1 LWSRRGSDLSGYF
14 PDLIPVLSDRLPD
27 VVLDT
32 EIVIFDANTGAL
44 DFVALARR
52 LTSGRR
58 LAAAAAAR
66 PAHLVCFDLL
76 ASHGI
81 DRRGLPLAERRALL
95 EDLLVGLPAPI
106 TLCPHTT
113 SGTEAERWLDTLP
126 DAGIEGVMIKD
137 RASVYPQRARQRVW
151 HKFKLRDTLDLA
163 VVGVVGDL
171 AAPTALLLAR
181 PSIDGLTPAGV
192 TTTLPRPVAREI
204 APELTPDPTS
214 VPHRVGWPGR
224 EPSTLPVHG
233 VVPMV
238 AEISADRAVDHGI
251 LRHPARLIRLRPD
264 LSVDDF

>member
-1 LWSRRGSDLSGYF
+1 MWSRRGSDLSGYF
-14 PDLIPVLSDRLPD
+14 PDLMLVLHERLPD

-32 EIVIFDANTGAL
+32 EIVTFDTSTGRL
-44 DFVALARR
+44 DFAALARR

-58 LAAAAAAR
+58 LTAVAAAR

-76 ASHGI
+76 ADQGI

-113 SGTEAERWLDTLP
+113 SDTEAERWLDTLP
-126 DAGIEGVMIKD
+126 KAGIEGVMIKD
-137 RASVYPQRARQRVW
+137 RTGVYPQRAGQRVW

-181 PSIDGLTPAGV
+181 PSIDGLIPAGV

-204 APELTPDPTS
+204 ARDLTPDPTS

-233 VVPMV
+233 VVPIV
-238 AEISADRAVDHGI
+238 AEISADRAVDNGI

-264 LSVDDF
+264 LSVDDL